1 MPPDPAPGAAKPHPA
16 LRMRGLALALAVAL
30 GCGGWRPELDP
41 KEHLRGE
48 HTRLVQE
55 PFERLWPAVLHGL
68 EEEGLRVAAADRA
81 RGTIATRPVRYAG
94 ADLQKKLAEIADLS
108 RARGEGMGRVSELA
122 VTYFLLLAP
131 AGDAGTSLK
140 IRSAIDAVDRSEAIF
155 LGPGVF
161 QVVPRHIDVPSRG
174 VVEHDLMRRLA
185 ANLFTAE
192 EMLFMLGEL
201 GVD

>member
-1 MPPDPAPGAAKPHPA
+1 
-16 LRMRGLALALAVAL
+16 MRRSLALALAVAL

-41 KEHLRGE
+41 KEQLRGA
-48 HTRLVQE
+48 HTRVVQE
-55 PFERLWPAVLHGL
+55 PFAGLWPAVLHGL
-68 EEEGLRVAAADRA
+68 EEEGLGVAAADRA

-155 LGPGVF
+155 LGPGFFRVGPPHIEL
-161 QVVPRHIDVPSRG
+161 PRAGS
-174 VVEHDLMRRLA
+174 VEPDRMRPLA
-185 ANLFTAE
+185 
-192 EMLFMLGEL
+192 
-201 GVD
+201 

>member
-1 MPPDPAPGAAKPHPA
+1 V
-16 LRMRGLALALAVAL
+16 RRWLALALAVAL

-48 HTRLVQE
+48 HMRVVQE

-68 EEEGLRVAAADRA
+68 EEEGLGVAAADRA

-131 AGDAGTSLK
+131 AGAAGTSLK
-140 IRSAIDAVDRSEAIF
+140 IRSAIDAIDRSEAIF

>member
-1 MPPDPAPGAAKPHPA
+1 MG
-16 LRMRGLALALAVAL
+16 RWVSLALAVAL

-41 KEHLRGE
+41 KEHPRGE

-68 EEEGLRVAAADRA
+68 EEEGLGVAQADRA
-81 RGTIATRPVRYAG
+81 RGTIATGPTRYRG
-94 ADLQKKLAEIADLS
+94 ADIQKKLAEIADLS
-108 RARGEGMGRVSELA
+108 RARREGMARISELD
-122 VTYFLLLAP
+122 VTYYLLLAP
-131 AGDAGTSLK
+131 AGEGTSVR
-140 IRSAIDAVDRSEAIF
+140 IRSAIDAVDRSEAFF

-161 QVVPRHIDVPSRG
+161 QVMPRHVDVPSRG
-174 VVEHDLMRRLA
+174 VVEHELMRRLVA
-185 ANLFTAE
+185 DLFTAE

>member
-1 MPPDPAPGAAKPHPA
+1 
-16 LRMRGLALALAVAL
+16 MRRWLALALAVVL

-48 HTRLVQE
+48 HTRLVPE

-68 EEEGLRVAAADRA
+68 EEEGLRVARADRA
-81 RGTIATRPVRYAG
+81 HGTIATRPVHYAG

-108 RARGEGMGRVSELA
+108 RARREGMGRVSELQ
-122 VTYFLLLAP
+122 VTYYLLLAP
-131 AGDAGTSLK
+131 ASDAGTSLK
-140 IRSAIDAVDRSEAIF
+140 IRSAIDAVDRSEALF
-155 LGPGVF
+155 LGPGVL
-161 QVVPRHIDVPSRG
+161 QVVPRHLEVPSRG
-174 VVEHDLMRRLA
+174 VVEHDLMRRLV

-192 EMLFMLGEL
+192 EMLFVLGEL

>member
-1 MPPDPAPGAAKPHPA
+1 
-16 LRMRGLALALAVAL
+16 MREAHEHRTGPRRRWTRRSLALALAVAL

-68 EEEGLRVAAADRA
+68 EEEGLRVAEADRG
-81 RGTIATRPVRYAG
+81 RGAIATRPVRFAG
-94 ADLQKKLAEIADLS
+94 ADVQKKLAEIADLS
-108 RARGEGMGRVSELA
+108 RARREGMGRVSELD
-122 VTYFLLLAP
+122 VTYYLLLAP
-131 AGDAGTSLK
+131 AGEAGTSLK
-140 IRSAIDAVDRSEAIF
+140 IRSAIDAVDRSEATF

-161 QVVPRHIDVPSRG
+161 QVVPHHVDVPSRG
-174 VVEHDLMRRLA
+174 VVEHDLMRRLV

>member
-1 MPPDPAPGAAKPHPA
+1 
-16 LRMRGLALALAVAL
+16 MRPRLALVLAVVL
-30 GCGGWRPELDP
+30 GCGGWRAELDP

-55 PFERLWPAVLHGL
+55 PFERLWPAVLRGL
-68 EEEGLRVAAADRA
+68 EEEGLRVAAVDRA

-94 ADLQKKLAEIADLS
+94 ADLPKKLAEIADLS
-108 RARGEGMGRVSELA
+108 RARREGMGRVSELA

-140 IRSAIDAVDRSEAIF
+140 IRSAIDAVDRGEAVF

-174 VVEHDLMRRLA
+174 VVEHDLMRRLV
-185 ANLFTAE
+185 ANLFTTE
-192 EMLFMLGEL
+192 EMLLMLGEL